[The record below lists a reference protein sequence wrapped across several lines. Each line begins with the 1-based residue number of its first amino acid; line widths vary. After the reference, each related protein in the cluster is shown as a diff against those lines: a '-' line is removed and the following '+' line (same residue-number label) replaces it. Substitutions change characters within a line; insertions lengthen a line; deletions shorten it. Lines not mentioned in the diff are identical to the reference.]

1 MNMIPLVM
9 ANEPGRAQ
17 NVNRKSLGFRIVV
30 LMSISSTRPGLSLLE
45 ESVREGENPVFLGT
59 DPSAN
64 SVFF

>member
-45 ESVREGENPVFLGT
+45 ESVREGENPVFLRS
-59 DPSAN
+59 DPSAYG
-64 SVFF
+64 VFF

>member
-45 ESVREGENPVFLGT
+45 ESVREGENPVCFRS
-59 DPSAN
+59 DPNAYGLLY
-64 SVFF
+64 